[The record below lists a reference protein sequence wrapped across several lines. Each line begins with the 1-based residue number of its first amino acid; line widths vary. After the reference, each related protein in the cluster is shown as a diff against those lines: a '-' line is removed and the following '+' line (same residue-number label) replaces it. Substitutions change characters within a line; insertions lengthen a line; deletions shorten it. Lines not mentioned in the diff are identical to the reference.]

1 MQAVSALQTEKES
14 ADQSSDN
21 ESLNGNSGNEDNMT
35 AEGVLSADEG
45 LTSSKITKSQN
56 RSKKGTSK
64 KLKT

>member
-21 ESLNGNSGNEDNMT
+21 ESINGNSGNEDNIT
-35 AEGVLSADEG
+35 TEGVLSADEG

-64 KLKT
+64 KLKS